1 MVMRYKSAT
10 VTILQRNLYSGTGKP
25 HKRETQIMVGE
36 LFFKKRIEKWMNI
49 IFIDKCLSP
58 FIGTEYGLLD
68 ILFFYYEVTM
78 REIGIKLKEK
88 RESNG
93 VSVEEAAEDLK
104 LRPSQIEKLEEGDI
118 KEFNDIFYLKY
129 FIRDYAKY
137 LGLDSEKLVDEFNE
151 FLFDYTS
158 KIPIQEIEKAKQE
171 KKKPVKKIVSPYT
184 ITKKRKFE
192 IPPYVIYILIGLLI
206 IIIGYLLLN
215 HFGKDDFEEEVITY
229 YEKR

>member
-1 MVMRYKSAT
+1 M
-10 VTILQRNLYSGTGKP
+10 
-25 HKRETQIMVGE
+25 
-36 LFFKKRIEKWMNI
+36 
-49 IFIDKCLSP
+49 
-58 FIGTEYGLLD
+58 
-68 ILFFYYEVTM
+68 
-78 REIGIKLKEK
+78 
-88 RESNG
+88 
-93 VSVEEAAEDLK
+93 EAFQDV
-104 LRPSQIEKLEEGDI
+104 
-118 KEFNDIFYLKY
+118 FYLKY